1 MNDAG
6 YSLYRGEVWFPNP
19 ASLSTLVRLMDVKE
33 FICGLMGNPLLM
45 DTLDGK
51 LDFIVKVLGDKQC
64 SIVPQFEIDMDT
76 IKVRE
81 LLFLLHLINSNFS
94 FEIEIR
100 SIKTY
105 IYENI

>member
-51 LDFIVKVLGDKQC
+51 LNFIVKV
-64 SIVPQFEIDMDT
+64 FID
-76 IKVRE
+76 E
-81 LLFLLHLINSNFS
+81 WFS
-94 FEIEIR
+94 
-100 SIKTY
+100 SKLD
-105 IYENI
+105 ENRLKNLQGN